1 MQLPL
6 HEARGDLASVELLE
20 EMCSTPGCS
29 CTAPGLWGLAGPWH
43 GFAQSTV
50 RSRQDRAVHAWST
63 LAPSCN
69 DPQASYS
76 AQSSLLPWLVD
87 WDSLGVKP
95 QLSHWCPSPLQ
106 QIWPEA
112 EEKTLHKPTPA
123 NI

>member
-63 LAPSCN
+63 LHPAARTPRPHILLN
-69 DPQASYS
+69 QASCPGWLGLGHFRGEAS
-76 AQSSLLPWLVD
+76 AVPLV
-87 WDSLGVKP
+87 
-95 QLSHWCPSPLQ
+95 PLTS
-106 QIWPEA
+106 A
-112 EEKTLHKPTPA
+112 ADLA
-123 NI
+123 